1 MNKLITL
8 TLLFTVVLL
17 SGVTHAQQY
26 PVVSQ
31 YMQNH
36 VFLNPGATA
45 ADGKTGAQL
54 LHRSQW
60 AGYDTYDDASG
71 AQPQLQL
78 LTAVTRLKERTD
90 STVRQRR
97 HGLGLVMMRNK
108 AATLTVTD
116 AKISYAYHLPFTKK
130 STLALGVQAGM
141 RFQSIDYAA
150 FRVKHPDDPRL
161 RDKGKETEGQSIL
174 TLGMWYEHE
183 KYYVGIAADDIIN
196 SSYNTLGVTTNRN
209 WTLTAGYHFPVGP
222 QGWKVTPS
230 LMALNNSDTYSIAGG
245 ITASHDNTFWGG
257 ITYRH
262 HEAAS
267 AMVGLGLLKQK
278 RLRLSYAMDYITSNS
293 DVKARTSHEVMIG
306 YRWE

>member
-8 TLLFTVVLL
+8 ILLFTVVVF
-17 SGVTHAQQY
+17 SGVAHAQQF

-45 ADGKTGAQL
+45 ADGKGGAQL

-90 STVRQRR
+90 STVHQRR
-97 HGLGLVMMRNK
+97 HGLGLVFMRNK
-108 AATLTVTD
+108 AATLTTTD
-116 AKISYAYHLPFTKK
+116 AKVSYAYHLPFTKK

-150 FRVKHPDDPRL
+150 FRVKHPDDPQL
-161 RDKGKETEGQSIL
+161 PGKGKETEGHSIL

-183 KYYVGIAADDIIN
+183 KYYIGIAADAITN

-209 WTLTAGYHFPVGP
+209 WTLTAGYHFPAGA
-222 QGWKVTPS
+222 QGWKITPS
-230 LMALNNSDTYSIAGG
+230 IMALSNSDQYVIAGG
-245 ITASHDNTFWGG
+245 VTASHNNSFWGG

-262 HEAAS
+262 NEAAS
-267 AMVGLGLLKQK
+267 LMLGFGMLKQK
-278 RLRLSYAMDYITSNS
+278 RLHFSYAMDYITSNS
-293 DVKARTSHEVMIG
+293 ELKAKTSHEVMIG
-306 YRWE
+306 YQWE